1 MTAAP
6 QRKRT
11 TFACAHCGH
20 ESPKWQGRCQACGAW
35 GAYAERVE
43 ARPQRR
49 TAPRAALA
57 SAEPAL
63 LSAHAADGL
72 QRRSPIGMPQVDAL
86 LGGGIVAGSV
96 LLLAGDPGIGKST
109 LLLQICARLA
119 EAGLRVLYASGE
131 ESAAQVRLRAERLGA
146 ADAPLLFIAET
157 DADALVAALERAQ
170 PNVVVVDSVQTL
182 STSAAASGAG
192 SVAQVRESA
201 ALLLA
206 WAKANAAPLLLAG
219 HVTKDGSIAGPR
231 TLEHMVD
238 VVLQLEGD
246 PLSQHRILRCAKNRF
261 GATNDLALFEMRG
274 DGLAEVQDP
283 SAALIAGRAAGA
295 PGSAVTV
302 ALEGSRPLLAEVQ
315 ALTNG
320 AGQNAP
326 RRTATGVDFNRMVM
340 LAAVLTRRAALR
352 LGDQDVMVNV
362 PGGLRIAEPAADLAI
377 ALAVASS
384 FRDIPLDPRAVIIG
398 EVGLNGEVR
407 RVPQV
412 DRRLA
417 EAARHGFARA
427 IVPAGNDSPP
437 RPDAGAPPI
446 EAVAVRSVREAIAA
460 AAQP

>member
-1 MTAAP
+1 MTSP
-6 QRKRT
+6 SQRTRT
-11 TFACAHCGH
+11 TFVCTGCGH
-20 ESPKWQGRCQACGAW
+20 ETPKWQGRCQSCGAW
-35 GAYAERVE
+35 GTYAERTE
-43 ARPQRR
+43 FRSQRR
-49 TAPRAALA
+49 SAPRAAA
-57 SAEPAL
+57 PPAEPAL
-63 LSAHAADGL
+63 LSEHAAGGL
-72 QRRSPIGMPQVDAL
+72 DRRTLIGMPQTDAL
-86 LGGGIVAGSV
+86 LGGGLVAGSA

-109 LLLQICARLA
+109 LLLQVCARLA
-119 EAGLRVLYASGE
+119 KGGLRVLYASGE

-146 ADAPLLFIAET
+146 ADAPVLFLAET
-157 DADALVAALERAQ
+157 DAEAIVAALERAQ
-170 PNVVVVDSVQTL
+170 PGAIVVDSVQTL
-182 STSAAASGAG
+182 WTGAAASSAG

-206 WAKANAAPLLLAG
+206 WAKANGAPLFLAG
-219 HVTKDGSIAGPR
+219 HVTKDGAIAGPR

-246 PLSQHRILRCAKNRF
+246 PLSQYRILRCAKNRF

-274 DGLAEVQDP
+274 DGLAEVSDP
-283 SAALIAGRAAGA
+283 SAALIAGRAADA

-340 LAAVLTRRAALR
+340 LAAVLSRRAGLR

-384 FRDIPLDPRAVIIG
+384 FRDLPLDPRAVLIG

-407 RVPQV
+407 RVPQLE
-412 DRRLA
+412 RRLA
-417 EAARHGFARA
+417 EAARHGFVRA
-427 IVPAGNDSPP
+427 VVPAGESAPP
-437 RPDAGAPPI
+437 RERGAPTI
-446 EAVAVRSVREAIAA
+446 EAVAVRSVREAIGA
-460 AAQP
+460 AAQH

>member
-1 MTAAP
+1 MTST
-6 QRKRT
+6 QRTRT
-11 TFACAHCGH
+11 AFVCAQCGH
-20 ESPKWQGRCQACGAW
+20 ETPKWQGRCQACGAW
-35 GAYAERVE
+35 GAYEERTE
-43 ARPQRR
+43 PRSQRR
-49 TAPRAALA
+49 GAPRAAPA
-57 SAEPAL
+57 PSAEPAL
-63 LSAHAADGL
+63 LSEHAADGL
-72 QRRSPIGMPQVDAL
+72 ERRVAIGMPQTDAL
-86 LGGGIVAGSV
+86 LGGGLVAGSA

-119 EAGLRVLYASGE
+119 ESGLRVLYASGE

-146 ADAPLLFIAET
+146 ANAPVLFLAET
-157 DADALVAALERAQ
+157 DADALAAALERAR
-170 PNVVVVDSVQTL
+170 PGAVVVDSVQTL
-182 STSAAASGAG
+182 WTSAAASGAG

-201 ALLLA
+201 ALLTA
-206 WAKANAAPLLLAG
+206 WAKANGAPLFLAG
-219 HVTKDGSIAGPR
+219 HVTKDGAIAGPR

-246 PLSQHRILRCAKNRF
+246 PFSQYRILRCAKNRF

-274 DGLAEVQDP
+274 DGLAEVADP

-340 LAAVLTRRAALR
+340 LAAVLSRRAGLR

-362 PGGLRIAEPAADLAI
+362 PGGLRVAEPAADLAI

-384 FRDIPLDPRAVIIG
+384 FRDLPLDPRAVLIG

-407 RVPQV
+407 RVPQLE
-412 DRRLA
+412 RRLA
-417 EAARHGFARA
+417 EAARHGFVRA
-427 IVPAGNDSPP
+427 VVPAGDGAPP
-437 RPDAGAPPI
+437 RQSGAPPI
-446 EAVAVRSVREAIAA
+446 EAVAVRSVREAIGA
-460 AAQP
+460 AAQR

>member
-1 MTAAP
+1 MTST
-6 QRKRT
+6 QRTRT
-11 TFACAHCGH
+11 SFVCTACGH
-20 ESPKWQGRCQACGAW
+20 EAPKWQGRCQACGAW
-35 GAYAERVE
+35 GSYEERVE
-43 ARPQRR
+43 PRSQRR
-49 TAPRAALA
+49 VAPRAAA
-57 SAEPAL
+57 APSAEPAL
-63 LSAHAADGL
+63 LSEHAADGL
-72 QRRSPIGMPQVDAL
+72 ERRSPIGLPQTDAL
-86 LGGGIVAGSV
+86 LGGGLVAGSA
-96 LLLAGDPGIGKST
+96 LLLAGDPGVGKST
-109 LLLQICARLA
+109 LLLQVCARLA
-119 EAGLRVLYASGE
+119 ERGSRVLYASGE

-146 ADAPLLFIAET
+146 ANAPVLFVAET
-157 DADALVAALERAQ
+157 DADALVVALERAR
-170 PNVVVVDSVQTL
+170 PAAVVVDSVQTL
-182 STSAAASGAG
+182 WTGAAASGAG

-201 ALLLA
+201 ALLTT
-206 WAKANAAPLLLAG
+206 WAKANGAPLFLAG
-219 HVTKDGSIAGPR
+219 HVTKDGAIAGPR

-246 PLSQHRILRCAKNRF
+246 PLSQYRILRCAKNRF

-274 DGLAEVQDP
+274 DGLAEVPDP

-340 LAAVLTRRAALR
+340 LAAVLSRRGGLR

-384 FRDIPLDPRAVIIG
+384 FRDLPLDPRAVLIG

-407 RVPQV
+407 RVPQLE
-412 DRRLA
+412 RRLA

-427 IVPAGNDSPP
+427 IVPAVD
-437 RPDAGAPPI
+437 GAPPRRADAPAI
-446 EAVAVRSVREAIAA
+446 EAVGVNSVREAIGA
-460 AAQP
+460 AAQR